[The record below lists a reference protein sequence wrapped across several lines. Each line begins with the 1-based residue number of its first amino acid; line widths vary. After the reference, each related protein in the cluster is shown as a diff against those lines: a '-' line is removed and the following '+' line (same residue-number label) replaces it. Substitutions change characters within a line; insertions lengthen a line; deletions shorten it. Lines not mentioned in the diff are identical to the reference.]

1 MRTSLN
7 LLLCVATPFEA
18 YLLRHHLG
26 HNDGIR
32 IIETGVGLV
41 NAAHG
46 VTLAVA
52 QTRPDMIVSC
62 GIGGAYPSSGLRA
75 GDVACADEEIYGD
88 LGAQSTSGFL
98 DMRAMGFPVV
108 EGPPPL
114 FNELPLQ
121 IFPTESRAR
130 FITVSTC
137 TGTDESA
144 RELEMRL
151 NGAVESM
158 EGAAIVHVAH
168 LHGIPVGE
176 VRGISNLVGNRDRQS
191 WRLKEAAEAA
201 QLAVIN
207 WVANVELNTSR
218 P

>member
-1 MRTSLN
+1 
-7 LLLCVATPFEA
+7 
-18 YLLRHHLG
+18 
-26 HNDGIR
+26 
-32 IIETGVGLV
+32 
-41 NAAHG
+41 
-46 VTLAVA
+46 
-52 QTRPDMIVSC
+52 
-62 GIGGAYPSSGLRA
+62 
-75 GDVACADEEIYGD
+75 
-88 LGAQSTSGFL
+88 
-98 DMRAMGFPVV
+98 MGFPVV

-121 IFPTESRAR
+121 IFPTEWRAR
-130 FITVSTC
+130 FVTVSTC
-137 TGTDESA
+137 TGTDASA

-207 WVANVELNTSR
+207 WVANVELK